1 MKMNDLVFPVSL
13 DGTTRYSRVMAF
25 LKNQHFTTN
34 TYQSISISSNKSIN
48 LSGDHLIYARKGY
61 AEKFYP
67 M

>member
-1 MKMNDLVFPVSL
+1 MNDLGFPVSL

-34 TYQSISISSNKSIN
+34 IYQSISTSWNNSIN
-48 LSGDHLIYARKGY
+48 LSRDHLIHARKAY